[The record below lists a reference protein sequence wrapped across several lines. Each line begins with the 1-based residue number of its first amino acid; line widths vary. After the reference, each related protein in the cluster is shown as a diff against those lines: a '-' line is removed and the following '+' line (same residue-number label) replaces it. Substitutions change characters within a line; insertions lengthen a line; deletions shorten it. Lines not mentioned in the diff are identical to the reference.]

1 MTTLTPETKE
11 TGTERIVLGQ
21 NQYGKAEVRLVK
33 ITRDTERHE
42 IEDLNVT
49 SQLHGDFAACHTDG
63 DNSQVVAT
71 DTQKNTIYGMAR
83 DGVGS
88 PEAFLLRLAEHFTTS
103 FDWVSGG
110 RWEAEQYSWN
120 RIHGHDHAF
129 SKDKSE
135 VRTAVLLVD
144 GGEKQIVAGL
154 QDLTVLKSTGSE
166 FHGFPRDQYTTLAE
180 TTDRILA
187 TDVTARWRYNRN
199 DVDFNA
205 VYASVRDILLDAFA
219 NTHSLALQQSMFQ
232 MGKQVLEA
240 HPEIEE
246 IKLSLPNKHHFLVD
260 LEPFGKDNPN
270 EVFFAADRP
279 YGLIEA
285 TVERER
291 PQDQANT
298 EVPGARNAKIWD
310 NTPGFC

>member
-1 MTTLTPETKE
+1 MTTLT
-11 TGTERIVLGQ
+11 TENSTATASSRIVLGQ

-33 ITRDTERHE
+33 ITRDTDRHE
-42 IEDLNVT
+42 IEDLNVS
-49 SQLHGDFAACHTDG
+49 SQLHGDFAAAHSDG
-63 DNSQVVAT
+63 DNSHVVAT
-71 DTQKNTIYGMAR
+71 DTQKNTVYALAR
-83 DGVGS
+83 SGVGS
-88 PEAFLLRLAEHFTTS
+88 PEAFLLRLGDHFTGS

-110 RWEAEQYSWN
+110 RWAAEQYNWN
-120 RIHGHDHAF
+120 RINGHDHAF

-135 VRTAVLLVD
+135 TRTAVLLVD
-144 GGEKQIVAGL
+144 GDEKQIVAGL

-166 FHGFPRDQYTTLAE
+166 FHGFPRDRYTTLTE

-187 TDVTARWRYNRN
+187 TDVTARWRYNTT

-205 VYASVRDILLDAFA
+205 VYASVRNILLDAFA

-240 HPEIEE
+240 HPEIAE
-246 IKLSLPNKHHFLVD
+246 IKMSLPNKHHFLVD
-260 LEPFGKDNPN
+260 LAPFELDNPN

-285 TVERER
+285 TVERE
-291 PQDQANT
+291 
-298 EVPGARNAKIWD
+298 GAEGTTSPAKIWE